1 MIDSAHF
8 TEGKTD
14 KQTGQ
19 GPDLEGGAARIWTLL
34 PLTLSPELFSY
45 TMRVLGAL
53 GGERGIKV
61 APEGWA
67 CLNGALGRSRSSR
80 GLGLVGQPQ
89 LWHEEC

>member
-53 GGERGIKV
+53 GGGKGDQGGSRGVGVFERGFGQEQKLSGPGAGGAASAV
-61 APEGWA
+61 A
-67 CLNGALGRSRSSR
+67 
-80 GLGLVGQPQ
+80 
-89 LWHEEC
+89 